1 MDEVKIKGIEKS
13 KDKANLNS
21 ENVKVLDKTAK
32 STELLSSLPWRLIYR
47 KFEVYRTTLW
57 FNINLP
63 TCQPSFLIER
73 SSQ

>member
-32 STELLSSLPWRLIYR
+32 STELLSSLLGD
-47 KFEVYRTTLW
+47 
-57 FNINLP
+57 
-63 TCQPSFLIER
+63 
-73 SSQ
+73 